1 MVSLMTTV
9 GQIRMISTDPILRAA
24 HAVVGSVMASYR
36 AAPADVHQLLSG
48 RAQHRDAGSAE
59 PCPPPVCDG
68 RHRNQRD
75 PDGLE
80 IARSARHPA
89 RSFPLLRIG
98 VIAHLKHPIREP
110 FAGGLEMHT
119 HLLASSLRDRGHRVT
134 VFASTR
140 SEPQLGLEAIC
151 DETSLDAV
159 GLSEATD
166 VAFFREHHAYLR
178 LMNDLRH
185 RDFDL
190 IHNNSL
196 HYLPVAMAD
205 ALPMP
210 MVTTLHTPPF
220 CWLESGVRVAR
231 GGNNSFVG
239 VSQSIRAAWSP
250 VTQVDDVILNGID
263 LKRFAFASCAQ
274 SPAYLVWYGRIV
286 PEKGLHFALDAA
298 RRVGMPLLFAGP
310 ALDRDYFDSQIAPR
324 MGPQAT
330 YLGHLDHADLS
341 RVIGGAIAFLCT
353 PCWEEPYGLV
363 VAEALACGVPVAAFA
378 RGAIPEI
385 LTPECGVLAAPD
397 DAASL
402 SEATRRAMGLSR
414 QACRVRAETL
424 CDAERMIDF
433 YEAHYQTRL
442 DQHAQAARADLDL
455 ALVPRP
461 LSALIRPADPAL
473 DAGREGHISVST
485 GPRGQVASVDVWV
498 SD

>member
-1 MVSLMTTV
+1 M
-9 GQIRMISTDPILRAA
+9 
-24 HAVVGSVMASYR
+24 
-36 AAPADVHQLLSG
+36 
-48 RAQHRDAGSAE
+48 
-59 PCPPPVCDG
+59 
-68 RHRNQRD
+68 
-75 PDGLE
+75 
-80 IARSARHPA
+80 
-89 RSFPLLRIG
+89 RIG

-119 HLLASSLRDRGHRVT
+119 HLLATSLRDRGHDVT

-140 SEPQLGLEAIC
+140 SEPELGLEAIC

-159 GLSEATD
+159 GLAEATD

-185 RDFDL
+185 RAFDL
-190 IHNNSL
+190 IHNNAL

-239 VSQSIRAAWSP
+239 VSESIRTAWTP
-250 VTQVDDVILNGID
+250 VTPVDAVILNGID
-263 LKRFAFASCAQ
+263 LARFAFAPEPE

-298 RRVGMPLLFAGP
+298 RRVGMPIRFAGP
-310 ALDRDYFDSQIAPR
+310 ALDREYFDIEIAPR
-324 MGPQAT
+324 MGSDAV
-330 YLGHLDHADLS
+330 YLGHLDHTDLS
-341 RVIGGAIAFLCT
+341 RVIRGATAFLCT

-385 LTPECGVLAAPD
+385 LTPACGVLAVPD
-397 DAASL
+397 DVASL
-402 SEATRRAMGLSR
+402 ADAARRAVTLSR
-414 QACRVRAETL
+414 QACRTRAETL
-424 CDAERMIDF
+424 CDADRMIDR
-433 YEAHYQTRL
+433 YEAHYRSRL
-442 DQHAQAARADLDL
+442 DQHAKAARTDRGFAII
-455 ALVPRP
+455 PRP
-461 LSALIRPADPAL
+461 ASLAGHSGHAQRPGGEEQYPVPADP
-473 DAGREGHISVST
+473 
-485 GPRGQVASVDVWV
+485 RGMARPVEARVFD
-498 SD
+498 